1 MACVVPSVMPFTAG
15 PNTLRRVARGGRS
28 LARLALATT
37 RICFRYRTS
46 GLAAEAAF
54 FALLSLPP
62 LVLGLVGAVG
72 YVGGYLGADVLGDLR
87 ERLAVIAGAVLAPD
101 AVRSVILPTYDDV
114 TGRGRLDVI
123 SFGFLLSLWA
133 GSRALNVYLDTISIM
148 YGLGGRRG
156 LVRTRALSFGLYV
169 AALALSSLTL
179 PLVLLGPDLVVRI
192 LGRAGL
198 DFSSDLLAGTL
209 YWAVFLPVAV
219 AGLATLYHLATPVRT
234 PWRRDLPGALLAL
247 LIWLGASFGLR
258 AALSA
263 SVTGTSIYGP
273 LTAPIVVMLWLY
285 LLSFAVLIGAALNAA
300 ADERDPASARPRPDE
315 DVETRGR
322 RWGILTRR
330 REDSPAS

>member
-1 MACVVPSVMPFTAG
+1 VV
-15 PNTLRRVARGGRS
+15 RRNWS
-28 LARLALATT
+28 LARLAFATT
-37 RICFRYRTS
+37 RVCFRYRTS

-87 ERLAVIAGAVLAPD
+87 DRLAAVAGAVLAPD

-156 LVRTRALSFGLYV
+156 MVRTRALSFSLYV

-179 PLVLLGPDLVVRI
+179 PLVLLGPDVVVRI

-198 DFSSDLLAGTL
+198 DLSSDLLAGVL
-209 YWAVFLPVAV
+209 YWVVFLPVAV

-234 PWRRDLPGALLAL
+234 PWRKDLPGALLAL
-247 LIWLGASFGLR
+247 LIWLAASFGLR
-258 AALSA
+258 AALTA
-263 SVTGTSIYGP
+263 SVAGNSIYGP
-273 LTAPIVVMLWLY
+273 LTAPIVVMIWLY

-300 ADERDPASARPRPDE
+300 VDDRDPGSARSRPPADDDE
-315 DVETRGR
+315 EARRRGR
-322 RWGILTRR
+322 RLGILTP
-330 REDSPAS
+330 REDPPAP